1 MRKVFS
7 TACLSWALFTG
18 MGAMGPLMISPA
30 IAQEPS
36 QRVLTVTGQGQE
48 SVQTTIAQVN
58 LGVEVEAETAAAAQ
72 TAAAQRSTAVV
83 ELLSD
88 RDVDQ
93 LQTTGIRL
101 NPQYRTLN
109 NQRTLTGYIATNTVS
124 FEVPIDQVGALLD
137 DAVAVGATRIQGV
150 SFRAGDAAI
159 AAARDDALRNAVT
172 DAQRQAQ
179 TVLGALN
186 FQSEEIIGIQ
196 INGAVPPM
204 PLPEARLVQFADA
217 APISTPVMG
226 GEQTVNATVTLQ
238 IRY

>member
-7 TACLSWALFTG
+7 TACLSWTLFTG

-30 IAQEPS
+30 IAQEPA

-72 TAAAQRSTAVV
+72 TAAARRSTAVI

-101 NPQYRTLN
+101 NPQYR
-109 NQRTLTGYIATNTVS
+109 
-124 FEVPIDQVGALLD
+124 
-137 DAVAVGATRIQGV
+137 
-150 SFRAGDAAI
+150 
-159 AAARDDALRNAVT
+159 
-172 DAQRQAQ
+172 
-179 TVLGALN
+179 
-186 FQSEEIIGIQ
+186 
-196 INGAVPPM
+196 
-204 PLPEARLVQFADA
+204 
-217 APISTPVMG
+217 
-226 GEQTVNATVTLQ
+226 
-238 IRY
+238 